1 MTRIPDAIS
10 RREIVYGEPKR
21 PVDYLALGQAYH
33 EAGRPTDAL
42 DCALRIKDD
51 PAGHDALVTAV
62 RDAALTRGDFF
73 VLNRV
78 NGVRELDDAQWRKGF
93 DAAKASGKTRFALKF
108 AKRLGDTAEIQR
120 LELELG
126 LRSPD
131 EPAAEPEAAPQVEAK
146 AETPAAAA
154 EAAPQADEQAE
165 AGEAPAEAE
174 EPKADET
181 PADDA
186 AGDEAKAEG

>member
-78 NGVRELDDAQWRKGF
+78 NGVRELDDAQW
-93 DAAKASGKTRFALKF
+93 TRRAYDGVV
-108 AKRLGDTAEIQR
+108 AY
-120 LELELG
+120 
-126 LRSPD
+126 
-131 EPAAEPEAAPQVEAK
+131 
-146 AETPAAAA
+146 AETKRAQVVLAGLWAQELRPYGVAKVARKPSLTGAMPPSWVSTRPAQL
-154 EAAPQADEQAE
+154 PD
-165 AGEAPAEAE
+165 GS
-174 EPKADET
+174 
-181 PADDA
+181 
-186 AGDEAKAEG
+186 AKSSVRWLK